1 MRNLPL
7 FLVLLFVLLLSIVIR
22 RGSYNLTAFS
32 LSNAFKHQVKTPS
45 VKLVTSTTCDVAAI
59 RGAGQKTVSFSF
71 FEKDDEFKTRRIG
84 KKFIENNVNRVFF
97 DGLKTNLNLL
107 PKFYPNWMIRIYHDI
122 HEEDPLSEM
131 FHEIAQIYNYVDFC
145 NVRYVSNDIL
155 PGSFSDLLCEC

>member
-1 MRNLPL
+1 MRNLPV
-7 FLVLLFVLLLSIVIR
+7 FLVLLFVLLTSIFIV

-32 LSNAFKHQVKTPS
+32 LFNAFKHQFKTSS
-45 VKLVTSTTCDVAAI
+45 VKLVSNTTCDVAAL

-84 KKFIENNVNRVFF
+84 KKMIEKNVNRVFF

-107 PKFYPNWMIRIYHDI
+107 PKFYPNWTIRIYHDI
-122 HEEDPLSEM
+122 HEEDPLSEV
-131 FHEIAQIYNYVDFC
+131 FHEITQTYNYVDFC
-145 NVRYVSNDIL
+145 NVRHVSNHIL